1 MIALDLPEVI
11 SKNAEVLIC
20 FNLMYLRQLSW
31 FWIEQSIYWS
41 ADNLLFIFLS
51 IGQMLV
57 LFTDNIP

>member
-41 ADNLLFIFLS
+41 ADNL
-51 IGQMLV
+51 
-57 LFTDNIP
+57 